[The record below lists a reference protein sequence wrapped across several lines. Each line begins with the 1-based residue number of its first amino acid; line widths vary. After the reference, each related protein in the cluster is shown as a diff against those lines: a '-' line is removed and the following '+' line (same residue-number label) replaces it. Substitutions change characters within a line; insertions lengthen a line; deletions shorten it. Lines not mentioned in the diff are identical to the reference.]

1 MIEMLGR
8 EEAASQ
14 IEMGDVIP
22 VLETAFIGLATGT
35 SIQPDQAAA
44 TLPEEAGDVIY
55 YPAVHMSRKVVG
67 VTVSPYL
74 SALAAS
80 GKPPV
85 TAYTLLLSAETGSP
99 LLLCDSL
106 SLISMRT
113 GATTALA
120 VRELAPPGSR
130 RIAIVGTGPIA
141 EWHARFALHVGSW
154 DSIAFYSRSIQS
166 PSSSSRR
173 RQLASLS
180 PSVRFAHTLPGAV
193 SDADIVMLCTSS
205 ATPVVHPSD
214 LKSQVLITSVSTDGP
229 RAHEIPPGDLRD
241 LDVYCDYRKTT
252 PLSAGEMVIAAE
264 QGSWNPLDVIADL
277 PELLSGSNA
286 GPPAGGRR
294 RFFRSIGLGIEDLAI
309 ASLLL
314 T

>member
-8 EEAASQ
+8 EEAANH
-14 IEMGDVIP
+14 IEIGDVIP
-22 VLETAFIGLATGT
+22 ALEAAFIGLATGT
-35 SIQPDQAAA
+35 SVQPGQATA

-55 YPAVHMSRKVVG
+55 YPAVLMSRKVVG

-80 GKPPV
+80 DKPPV
-85 TAYTLLLSAETGSP
+85 TAYTFLLSAESGTP

-106 SLISMRT
+106 SLIRMRT

-120 VRELAPPGSR
+120 VRKLAPPGSR

-141 EWHARFALHVGSW
+141 EWHARFALEIGSW
-154 DSIAFYSRSIQS
+154 DSVIFYSRSIQS
-166 PSSSSRR
+166 SSSSSRR
-173 RQLASLS
+173 RQLESLS
-180 PSVRFAHTLPGAV
+180 ASVSFADTLPDAV

-205 ATPVVHPSD
+205 AIPVVRPSD

-229 RAHEIPPGDLRD
+229 KAHEIPPGDLRH
-241 LDVYCDYRKTT
+241 LDVYCDYRETT

-264 QGSWNPLDVIADL
+264 EGGWNPSDIIADL
-277 PELLSGSNA
+277 PELLSGPYT
-286 GPPAGGRR
+286 GPAATGRR

-314 T
+314 